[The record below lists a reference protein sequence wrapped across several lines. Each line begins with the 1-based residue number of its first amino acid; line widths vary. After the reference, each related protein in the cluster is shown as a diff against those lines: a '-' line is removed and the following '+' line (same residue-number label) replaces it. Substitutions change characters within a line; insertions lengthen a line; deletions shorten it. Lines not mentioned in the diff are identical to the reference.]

1 MMSLKASPMQPIP
14 ELTGRIARSAFP
26 RNDNIYMKMRDVFG
40 TVYTDGQFA
49 DLYPQR
55 GQPAES
61 PWRLALVTVMQYAEN
76 LTDRQAADAVR
87 GRIDWKYA
95 LGLELDDPGFDFS
108 VLSKFRKRLVVGGAE
123 RQLFEQMLKAFEA
136 ADLLKSG
143 GKQRT
148 DSTHILGAIRTLNR
162 LELVG
167 EALRQVLETVA
178 AVVPEWLQERVT
190 LEWFERYGQPLDS
203 YRLPKDEKDK
213 AELALTIGA
222 DGIHLLTSIYSDP
235 DYVWLTA
242 VPAVET
248 MRRIWV
254 QQYVFQDEVLRW
266 RTNKETPP
274 ATIRIVSP
282 FDVEARQAKKRDTRW
297 LGYKVHLTETCDPDQ
312 PRLITHVETRIAC
325 QQDAL
330 ATEDI
335 HQALDE
341 KQLLPE
347 QHIVDTAYVS
357 GAHLV
362 TSEEDY
368 GVDLLGPVLPDSS
381 WQARQVDAY
390 DVTRFQIHWE
400 QRMAVCPQGH
410 TSKRWETHTDRHNK
424 PMVSIRFSLKS
435 CKRCPARA
443 LCTTS
448 TKKGRHLTV
457 RPQAEHEAIQ
467 ARRQYQETEAF
478 REAYAARAGVEGVV
492 SQAAYTLG
500 LRRARYR
507 GLEKTHLQNVAT
519 ATAINLRRAAA
530 WLLGK
535 PTATTR
541 ITRFAALAP
550 A

>member
-1 MMSLKASPMQPIP
+1 MQPIP
-14 ELTGRIARSAFP
+14 ELTERIARSAFP
-26 RNDNIYMKMRDVFG
+26 RNDNVYMKMRDVFG
-40 TVYTDGQFA
+40 TVYADEQFA
-49 DLYPQR
+49 DLYPQC

-108 VLSKFRKRLVVGGAE
+108 VLSKFRKRLIAGGTE
-123 RQLFEQMLKAFEA
+123 QQLFEQMLKAFRA

-167 EALRQVLETVA
+167 EALRQVLEAVA
-178 AVVPEWLQERVT
+178 AVAPEWLQERVT
-190 LEWFERYGQPLDS
+190 LEWFERYGQPLDN
-203 YRLPKDEKDK
+203 YLLPKDKKDR

-222 DGIHLLTSIYSDP
+222 DGVHLLTSIYTDP
-235 DYVWLTA
+235 DHGWLA
-242 VPAVET
+242 AIPAVET

-254 QQYVFQDEVLRW
+254 QQYVYQDGVLRW
-266 RTNKETPP
+266 RTYKELPP

-282 FDVEARQAKKRDTRW
+282 FDVEARKAKKRDTRW

-335 HQALDE
+335 HQALDA
-341 KQLLPE
+341 KQLMPE
-347 QHIVDTAYVS
+347 QHIVDAGYVS

-362 TSEEDY
+362 NSKEDY
-368 GVDLLGPVLPDSS
+368 GVDLLGPARPDSS
-381 WQARQVDAY
+381 WQARHADAY
-390 DVTRFQIHWE
+390 DVTWFQIDWE
-400 QRMAVCPQGH
+400 QRIAVCPQGH
-410 TSKRWETHTDRHNK
+410 TSRRWETHTIDHNK
-424 PMVSIRFSLKS
+424 PIIRVHFSVKT
-435 CKRCPARA
+435 CRRCSAKA

-448 TKKGRHLTV
+448 KIKGRQLTL

-467 ARRQYQETEAF
+467 ARRRYQETEAF
-478 REAYAARAGVEGVV
+478 REAYTLRAGVEGVV

-500 LRRARYR
+500 MRRARYR
-507 GLEKTHLQNVAT
+507 GLQKTHLQNVAT
-519 ATAINLRRAAA
+519 ATAINLRRAVA

-550 A
+550 V

>member
-1 MMSLKASPMQPIP
+1 MQPIP
-14 ELTGRIARSAFP
+14 ELTERIARAAFP
-26 RNDNIYMKMRDVFG
+26 RNDNVYMKMRDVFG
-40 TVYTDGQFA
+40 VIYTDEQFG

-95 LGLELDDPGFDFS
+95 LGLELDDAGFDFS
-108 VLSKFRKRLVVGGAE
+108 VLSKFRKRLVTGETVQ
-123 RQLFEQMLKAFEA
+123 RLFEQLLEALKA

-167 EALRQVLETVA
+167 EALRQALEAIA

-190 LEWFERYGQPLDS
+190 AEWFERYGQPLDS
-203 YRLPKDEKDK
+203 YRLPKKEKERD
-213 AELALTIGA
+213 ELALITGV
-222 DGIHLLTSIYSDP
+222 DGVHLLTSIYSDP
-235 DYVWLTA
+235 DYVWLA
-242 VPAVET
+242 AIPAVET
-248 MRRIWV
+248 MRQIWV
-254 QQYVFQDEVLRW
+254 QQYLFQDGVLRW
-266 RTNKETPP
+266 RENKETPP
-274 ATIRIVSP
+274 ATVRIVSP

-297 LGYKVHLTETCDPDQ
+297 LGYKVHLTETCDLDQ

-325 QQDAL
+325 QPDAQ

-335 HQALDE
+335 HQALDQ

-357 GAHLV
+357 GSHLV

-381 WQARQVDAY
+381 WQARQEEAY
-390 DVTRFQIHWE
+390 DVTRFHIHWE
-400 QRMAVCPQGH
+400 QKMAVCPQGH
-410 TSKRWETHTDRHNK
+410 TSKRWERHTDRHNK
-424 PMVSIRFSLKS
+424 PVVSIRFSLKS
-435 CKRCPARA
+435 CRHCPAKA
-443 LCTTS
+443 ICTTS
-448 TKKGRHLTV
+448 TKQGRHLTV

-478 REAYAARAGVEGVV
+478 REAYAVRAGVEGVI

-507 GLEKTHLQNVAT
+507 GLVKTHLQNVAT
-519 ATAINLRRAAA
+519 ATAINLRRAVA
-530 WLLGK
+530 WLLEK

-541 ITRFAALAP
+541 ITRFGALAP
-550 A
+550 C

>member
-1 MMSLKASPMQPIP
+1 
-14 ELTGRIARSAFP
+14 
-26 RNDNIYMKMRDVFG
+26 
-40 TVYTDGQFA
+40 
-49 DLYPQR
+49 
-55 GQPAES
+55 
-61 PWRLALVTVMQYAEN
+61 
-76 LTDRQAADAVR
+76 
-87 GRIDWKYA
+87 
-95 LGLELDDPGFDFS
+95 
-108 VLSKFRKRLVVGGAE
+108 
-123 RQLFEQMLKAFEA
+123 
-136 ADLLKSG
+136 
-143 GKQRT
+143 
-148 DSTHILGAIRTLNR
+148 
-162 LELVG
+162 
-167 EALRQVLETVA
+167 LRQVLEAVA
-178 AVVPEWLQERVT
+178 AVVPDWLQERVT
-190 LEWFERYGQPLDS
+190 REWFERYGQPLDS
-203 YRLPKDEKDK
+203 YRLPKEEKDR

-222 DGIHLLTSIYSDP
+222 DGVHLLTSIYSDQ
-235 DYVWLTA
+235 DHVWLA
-242 VPAVET
+242 AIPAVET

-266 RTNKETPP
+266 RTNKETPR

-282 FDVEARQAKKRDTRW
+282 FDIQARQAKKRDTRW

-312 PRLITHVETRIAC
+312 PKLITNVETRIAC

-335 HQALDE
+335 HQALEE
-341 KQLLPE
+341 KQLLPK

-362 TSEEDY
+362 VSEDNY

-381 WQARQVDAY
+381 WQARREDAY

-410 TSKRWETHTDRHNK
+410 TSKRWETHTNRHNK
-424 PMVSIRFSLKS
+424 PVVSIRFSLKT
-435 CKRCPARA
+435 CRRCPAKA

-448 TKKGRHLTV
+448 TKQGRHLTV

-467 ARRQYQETEAF
+467 TRRQYQETEAF
-478 REAYAARAGVEGVV
+478 REAYAVRAGVEGVI

-507 GLEKTHLQNVAT
+507 GLDKTHLQNVAT
-519 ATAINLRRAAA
+519 ATAINLRRAVA

-535 PTATTR
+535 PTAKAR

>member
-1 MMSLKASPMQPIP
+1 MQPIP
-14 ELTGRIARSAFP
+14 ELTERIARSAFP
-26 RNDNIYMKMRDVFG
+26 RNDNVYMKMRDVFG
-40 TVYTDGQFA
+40 TVYTDEQFS

-55 GQPAES
+55 GQPGEN

-76 LTDRQAADAVR
+76 LTDRQATDAVR
-87 GRIDWKYA
+87 ARIDWKYA

-108 VLSKFRKRLVVGGAE
+108 VLSKFRKRLIAGGTE
-123 RQLFEQMLKAFEA
+123 QQLLEQMLEAFEA

-167 EALRQVLETVA
+167 EALRQVLEAVA
-178 AVVPEWLQERVT
+178 AVVPEWLQERIT

-203 YRLPKDEKDK
+203 YRLPKDEKEK
-213 AELALTIGA
+213 EELALTIGA
-222 DGIHLLTSIYSDP
+222 DGAHLLTSIYSDP
-235 DYVWLTA
+235 DYVWLA
-242 VPAVET
+242 AIPAVET

-266 RTNKETPP
+266 RKNKETPP
-274 ATIRIVSP
+274 ATVRIVSP

-297 LGYKVHLTETCDPDQ
+297 LGYKVHLTETCAPDQ
-312 PRLITHVETRIAC
+312 PRLITNVETRIAC
-325 QQDAL
+325 QPDVL
-330 ATEDI
+330 ATQDI

-357 GAHLV
+357 GSHLV
-362 TSEEDY
+362 VSEEDY

-381 WQARQVDAY
+381 WQARQEDAY

-400 QRMAVCPQGH
+400 QKMAVCPQGH
-410 TSKRWETHTDRHNK
+410 TSRRWETHTDRHHK
-424 PMVSIRFSLKS
+424 PVVSIRFSLKS
-435 CKRCPARA
+435 CKRCPAKA

-448 TKKGRHLTV
+448 TKQGRHLTV

-467 ARRQYQETEAF
+467 ARRQYQETKAF
-478 REAYAARAGVEGVV
+478 REAYAVRAGVEGVI

-507 GLEKTHLQNVAT
+507 GLAKTHLQNLAT
-519 ATAINLRRAAA
+519 ATAINLRRAVA
-530 WLLGK
+530 WLLGD

-550 A
+550 G